1 MTMKKTAAKS
11 TTVRKPSERDL
22 TPQQKRELEAVKKYG
37 LKGAM
42 KPNITIRRNGKTTK
56 YFTGA

>member
-1 MTMKKTAAKS
+1 MKKA
-11 TTVRKPSERDL
+11 TTKATPARKPSARDL
-22 TPQQKRELEAVKKYG
+22 TPQQKREVAAVKKYG

-42 KPNITIRRNGKTTK
+42 KPNVSIRKNGKTTK

>member
-1 MTMKKTAAKS
+1 MVMKKPTA
-11 TTVRKPSERDL
+11 TRKPSERDL
-22 TPQQKRELEAVKKYG
+22 TPQQKRELDAVKKHG

-42 KPNITIRRNGKTTK
+42 KPNVSIRKNGKTTK

>member
-1 MTMKKTAAKS
+1 MTMKKTAAKP
-11 TTVRKPSERDL
+11 TTVQKPSERDL